1 MNRKNSLG
9 KFYLDDLSDCV
20 DCRLAS
26 KTDDESDS
34 SSITIRKRR
43 PVPLIYSDS
52 EDEDMNNNIED
63 YNDTW
68 STNDKS
74 IILEPFEGSPGV
86 KIVPR
91 SSKSVM
97 DIVNLFIGSDL
108 IEHFVRE
115 SNRYHYQIVE
125 KYRIVSKTKKWKD
138 VTVTEMKKFLG
149 LIILMG
155 QVKKEVLYDY
165 WSTDPSIKTPFF
177 SKIMSRNRFLQIMQS
192 WHFCNNNDISPNP
205 HRLVKVQPVIDY
217 FKEKFN
223 NVYKPDQQLSLDECV
238 IPWRGRLSIKTYNPT
253 KITKYGIL
261 VRMLSEARTGYVSNF
276 CVYAADGKKL
286 EETVLSVIGPYKNMW
301 HHIYQDNYYNN
312 VNIANIYL
320 KNKLR
325 VCGTIRKN
333 RGLPQILQTVKLSR
347 GQHQFLRNGHIL
359 LQVWNNGKRNVN
371 MITTIHSAQM
381 AESGNR
387 GRTSDCPIQK
397 PISVI
402 DYNKYMKGVDRADQY
417 LSYYSIF
424 RKTKKWTKRVVMF
437 FINCALFNSYK
448 VYTTLNGQK
457 ITYKNFLHKAALS
470 LIEDCE
476 TEEQGE
482 DLPNSEP
489 TRTTSRFDHPGR
501 LANFGKHKL
510 VNIVTSG
517 QCKKPL
523 RQCRVC
529 ASKKKLSRTG
539 FACKYCNVPLHK
551 GDCFERYH
559 SLEKY

>member
-1 MNRKNSLG
+1 MNGKDSLG
-9 KFYLDDLSDCV
+9 ECYLDDLSDCL
-20 DCRLAS
+20 DCRSAS
-26 KTDDESDS
+26 SSDDESDS
-34 SSITIRKRR
+34 SSIVIRKRR

-52 EDEDMNNNIED
+52 EDEDMNNNVED
-63 YNDTW
+63 NNDTW

-74 IILEPFEGSPGV
+74 IILEPFEGSSGV
-86 KIVPR
+86 KIMP
-91 SSKSVM
+91 SSSESVM

-125 KYRIVSKTKKWKD
+125 KYRITSKTKKWKD

-155 QVKKEVLYDY
+155 QVKKDILYDY
-165 WSTDPSIKTPFF
+165 WSTDPSIETPFF
-177 SKIMSRNRFLQIMQS
+177 SKVMSRNRFLQIMQS
-192 WHFCNNNDISPNP
+192 WHFCNNNDISPNS

-238 IPWRGRLSIKTYNPT
+238 IPWRGRLSIKTYNPA

-261 VRMLSEARTGYVSNF
+261 VRVLSEARTGYVSNF

-301 HHIYQDNYYNN
+301 HHIYQDNYYNS
-312 VNIANIYL
+312 VNIAKIFF

-325 VCGTIRKN
+325 LCGTIRKN

-347 GQHQFLRNGHIL
+347 GQHQFLRNGNIL

-371 MITTIHSAQM
+371 MISTIHSAQM
-381 AESGNR
+381 VESRNR
-387 GRTSDCPIQK
+387 SRTSHCPIQK
-397 PISVI
+397 PISII
-402 DYNKYMKGVDRADQY
+402 DYNKYLKGVDRADQY

-437 FINCALFNSYK
+437 FINCALFNSFK

-476 TEEQGE
+476 TEEQGSETGEPHGNHTDSRSDNGNPTISPEQKICTYISKLE
-482 DLPNSEP
+482 DFIDDYQAKADEH
-489 TRTTSRFDHPGR
+489 RKAIK
-501 LANFGKHKL
+501 ANRGNCLTKHNK
-510 VNIVTSG
+510 
-517 QCKKPL
+517 
-523 RQCRVC
+523 
-529 ASKKKLSRTG
+529 
-539 FACKYCNVPLHK
+539 
-551 GDCFERYH
+551 D
-559 SLEKY
+559 SL